1 MVSLRK
7 VSINVRLYF
16 LTFTVTLF
24 MLVPLFLSSIDY
36 KNNLLESKRIETK
49 QLVSVAH
56 SVIQSFYDQATTG
69 FMNEEDAKALA
80 KKAIAA
86 MRYDGS
92 NYYWIN
98 DLSATMIMHPIKPQ
112 LNGKDLSSLADPN
125 GKYLFKEMVQVAS
138 REGSGYVDYQW
149 AKPDVDI
156 PVDKISYISLFKPWG
171 WVIGTGVYVD
181 DVASTYNN
189 FLFENMYK
197 VLISLIIMLPL
208 AWKISQSIVVPA
220 KNSAV
225 AMKDIAEGEG
235 DLTKKLDETGTDELS
250 DIARAFNLFT
260 NKLNMTVNHVKPVTE
275 ELLSSAEKFAQV
287 ATTAKQNT
295 SEQFRN
301 VDSVAAAM
309 NELLASNQEVA
320 QAASNAA
327 LTAEEADKEGLKGIA
342 IVDSTSEHMAELA
355 GSLLETEKNT
365 EALAEQANTIS
376 SVVEVI
382 RGIAEQTNLLAL
394 NAAIEAARA
403 GEQGRG
409 FAVVADEVRTLAT
422 RTQASTN
429 EISSIIDNLQA
440 SSQKVSNSMR
450 TTRHQSDSTLEKA
463 ELTRQALTDILS
475 KVKDISELNHQI
487 ADASSQQATATDEIN
502 QNITNMSESSS
513 SNLQQAEDISQV
525 SEQLIEHGNELEN
538 LMNQFKTTK

>member
-1 MVSLRK
+1 
-7 VSINVRLYF
+7 
-16 LTFTVTLF
+16 
-24 MLVPLFLSSIDY
+24 
-36 KNNLLESKRIETK
+36 
-49 QLVSVAH
+49 
-56 SVIQSFYDQATTG
+56 
-69 FMNEEDAKALA
+69 
-80 KKAIAA
+80 
-86 MRYDGS
+86 
-92 NYYWIN
+92 
-98 DLSATMIMHPIKPQ
+98 
-112 LNGKDLSSLADPN
+112 
-125 GKYLFKEMVQVAS
+125 
-138 REGSGYVDYQW
+138 
-149 AKPDVDI
+149 
-156 PVDKISYISLFKPWG
+156 
-171 WVIGTGVYVD
+171 
-181 DVASTYNN
+181 
-189 FLFENMYK
+189 
-197 VLISLIIMLPL
+197 
-208 AWKISQSIVVPA
+208 
-220 KNSAV
+220 
-225 AMKDIAEGEG
+225 
-235 DLTKKLDETGTDELS
+235 
-250 DIARAFNLFT
+250 
-260 NKLNMTVNHVKPVTE
+260 
-275 ELLSSAEKFAQV
+275 
-287 ATTAKQNT
+287 
-295 SEQFRN
+295 
-301 VDSVAAAM
+301 M

-342 IVDSTSEHMAELA
+342 IVDSTSAHMAELA

-440 SSQKVSNSMR
+440 SSQQVSNSMR

-525 SEQLIEHGNELEN
+525 SEQLIEHGNELES